1 MNKKRVTALAVS
13 LSLVAVIG
21 IGATL
26 AYFTDQTDTQN
37 VINMGHVDIDLVEH
51 EITQDEDG
59 NWVYDET
66 KPVTSEELI
75 FTDVYPGETV
85 AKDPTVTLAE
95 GSGDAYIRVK
105 MEIDISDS
113 SLTPNDAAALK
124 ANIDKEIAKSG
135 KWYEATDGYYYYN
148 TALTEEDSSAVL
160 FDKVTLPGAAW
171 KNNTASQS
179 FQVKLEAEA
188 IQSKYFTPQT
198 GDGMITGWIDETQA
212 PITAE
217 AYTE

>member
-1 MNKKRVTALAVS
+1 MKKKRVTALAGS

-66 KPVTSEELI
+66 KPVTSEGLI

-85 AKDPTVTLAE
+85 AKDPTCL
-95 GSGDAYIRVK
+95 
-105 MEIDISDS
+105 
-113 SLTPNDAAALK
+113 L
-124 ANIDKEIAKSG
+124 
-135 KWYEATDGYYYYN
+135 
-148 TALTEEDSSAVL
+148 
-160 FDKVTLPGAAW
+160 
-171 KNNTASQS
+171 
-179 FQVKLEAEA
+179 
-188 IQSKYFTPQT
+188 
-198 GDGMITGWIDETQA
+198 
-212 PITAE
+212 
-217 AYTE
+217 YTSRCV

>member
-66 KPVTSEELI
+66 KPVTS
-75 FTDVYPGETV
+75 FDT
-85 AKDPTVTLAE
+85 KRC
-95 GSGDAYIRVK
+95 SC
-105 MEIDISDS
+105 
-113 SLTPNDAAALK
+113 
-124 ANIDKEIAKSG
+124 
-135 KWYEATDGYYYYN
+135 
-148 TALTEEDSSAVL
+148 TE
-160 FDKVTLPGAAW
+160 
-171 KNNTASQS
+171 
-179 FQVKLEAEA
+179 
-188 IQSKYFTPQT
+188 SKH
-198 GDGMITGWIDETQA
+198 
-212 PITAE
+212 
-217 AYTE
+217 

>member
-1 MNKKRVTALAVS
+1 MAYNFRRNDILVEKEKKHEQKTSYGSCGFPQPGGCHRDRS
-13 LSLVAVIG
+13 D
-21 IGATL
+21 L

-66 KPVTSEELI
+66 KPVTSEGLI

-113 SLTPNDAAALK
+113 TLTPNDAAALK

-135 KWYEATDGYYYYN
+135 KWYEAADGYYYYN
-148 TALTEEDSSAVL
+148 TALTEEDSSAVP
-160 FDKVTLPGAAW
+160 F
-171 KNNTASQS
+171 
-179 FQVKLEAEA
+179 
-188 IQSKYFTPQT
+188 
-198 GDGMITGWIDETQA
+198 
-212 PITAE
+212 
-217 AYTE
+217 